1 MSKNKSFSAKKN
13 IPSTQKE
20 QKSVVTESSETN
32 SNRILIYFTAIIIAI
47 CGGLLYSNTSEF
59 NYNLDDFSVIV
70 ENEYTVKGSA
80 AIGDIF
86 SHGYRTGMNFEDNL
100 YRPLSKA
107 MFAYEYEKSG
117 GTPGLSHKVNIF
129 IYSLL
134 CGFIFLTL
142 NRFYPKQYYLT
153 LIASLLFAFHP
164 IHTEVVANI
173 KSRDEMLAMFFMIIA
188 LWFAKSYA
196 DSLKKRYIVVTGVA
210 YFLAL
215 LSKESA
221 ITFVALL
228 PVTLHFVSGLSI
240 SKNAVITAFILGVT
254 ATYLIIHQNII
265 GGIGLKQINIADN
278 SMMITDNFI
287 IQRMTAIE
295 ILGRY
300 LKLLIFP
307 HPLSCDYSFNTI
319 PIVDSI
325 ANGGFLLALALHAG
339 ALFLA
344 LKGWKEK
351 KVYSYAIFF
360 YLITIS
366 IVSNVFMLIGTN
378 MAERLVFLPS
388 LGFCLL
394 ISYLI
399 VWLTKSINFTP
410 QKLTQVF
417 TDKSFNWLIILP
429 VIILFSAKTVS
440 RNKDW
445 ENVKTLFDK
454 DVKTVPESV
463 HMLYY
468 HANMMTNSDT
478 LKVKTPEQL
487 KVIYATAEKELLHA
501 LKIHEVFPEVHST
514 LAKVYQNTN
523 RYPEAIKHYKRRLEM
538 NNTDPTVYNNFGTCY
553 GFIGN
558 TDSAE
563 INFKKAIELSSNCYA
578 DALVNMATVYIN
590 RGAASLQQNDKASA
604 VKNYNIAIDY
614 SNQTLKCDWD
624 RPLAYKYMGM
634 AYQGLG
640 DLEKSKKYFQQSEQ
654 LEKNSLPK

>member
-1 MSKNKSFSAKKN
+1 
-13 IPSTQKE
+13 
-20 QKSVVTESSETN
+20 
-32 SNRILIYFTAIIIAI
+32 
-47 CGGLLYSNTSEF
+47 
-59 NYNLDDFSVIV
+59 
-70 ENEYTVKGSA
+70 
-80 AIGDIF
+80 
-86 SHGYRTGMNFEDNL
+86 
-100 YRPLSKA
+100 
-107 MFAYEYEKSG
+107 
-117 GTPGLSHKVNIF
+117 
-129 IYSLL
+129 
-134 CGFIFLTL
+134 
-142 NRFYPKQYYLT
+142 
-153 LIASLLFAFHP
+153 
-164 IHTEVVANI
+164 
-173 KSRDEMLAMFFMIIA
+173 
-188 LWFAKSYA
+188 
-196 DSLKKRYIVVTGVA
+196 
-210 YFLAL
+210 
-215 LSKESA
+215 
-221 ITFVALL
+221 
-228 PVTLHFVSGLSI
+228 
-240 SKNAVITAFILGVT
+240 
-254 ATYLIIHQNII
+254 
-265 GGIGLKQINIADN
+265 
-278 SMMITDNFI
+278 
-287 IQRMTAIE
+287 MTAIE

-319 PIVDSI
+319 PIVDSV
-325 ANGGFLLALALHAG
+325 ANGGFLLALALHG
-339 ALFLA
+339 TALFLA
-344 LKGWKEK
+344 IKGWKEK

-399 VWLTKSINFTP
+399 VWLTKSMNFTP
-410 QKLTQVF
+410 QKLNQIF
-417 TDKSFNWLIILP
+417 TEKSFNWLIILP

-487 KVIYATAEKELLHA
+487 KVIYSTAEKELLHA
-501 LKIHEVFPEVHST
+501 LKIHEPFPEVHST

-590 RGAASLQQNDKASA
+590 RGATSLQQNDKVSA

-640 DLEKSKKYFQQSEQ
+640 DLEKSKKYFQQAEQ